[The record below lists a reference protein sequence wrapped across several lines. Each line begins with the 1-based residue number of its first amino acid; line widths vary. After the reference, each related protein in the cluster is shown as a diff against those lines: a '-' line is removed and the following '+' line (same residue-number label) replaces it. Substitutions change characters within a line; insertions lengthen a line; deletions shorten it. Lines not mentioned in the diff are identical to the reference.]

1 MDAILPAAGLS
12 SRMRGIPKFLL
23 PVDIEYTT
31 LLEHHLENLSLICEN
46 IFLPTRKDL
55 ISLIESLEFNND
67 KLKIIEM
74 QSETMSETVINT
86 IDSSDANHF
95 ILTMPDTFFTG
106 ESPFELLDREPLIC
120 EIACW
125 KIRDEQRGKLGEVL
139 IDENNSVLQ
148 IVDKK
153 PDNGFEFAW
162 GALTFSKE
170 LIKYIDIKDPHI
182 GYAVANALEK
192 KEVIKALKLEGKYY
206 DCGTPQEYL
215 KLLEETFIKK

>member
-23 PVDIEYTT
+23 PVDIGYTT
-31 LLEHHLENLSLICEN
+31 ILEHHLENLTVICEN

-55 ISLIESLEFNND
+55 VPLIESLEFNID
-67 KLKIIEM
+67 KLKIIEIE
-74 QSETMSETVINT
+74 SETMSETVMKT
-86 IDSSDANHF
+86 IDKSNANHF
-95 ILTMPDTFFTG
+95 ILTMPDTYFTG
-106 ESPFELLDREPLIC
+106 ESPFELLDRKPLIC
-120 EIACW
+120 ELACW

-139 IDENNSVLQ
+139 ISEKNSVLQ

-162 GALTFSKE
+162 GALTFSRE

-182 GYAVANALEK
+182 GYAVSNAIQK
-192 KEVIKALKLEGKYY
+192 KEGIKALKLEGEYF
-206 DCGTPQEYL
+206 DCGTPEEYL
-215 KLLEETFIKK
+215 KLLEKTFIKK